1 MAKNKGFTKVVT
13 TESIIAT
20 EVNCNNNIL
29 QTVAVKCKVVN
40 PIFKES
46 VNSGIGFRMI

>member
-20 EVNCNNNIL
+20 ETNYNNTTL
-29 QTVAVKCKVVN
+29 QTIAIKCKVVN